1 MVFLFMGLT
10 SYGEGVMMENTEKKY
25 YERSYKL
32 VLENTKYNSEG
43 KAVITLDDEWREEK
57 EWDAMFNQIQMEQK
71 NLD

>member
-1 MVFLFMGLT
+1 
-10 SYGEGVMMENTEKKY
+10 MENTEKKY

-71 NLD
+71 NLDSFHYISMMRLTGGS

>member
-1 MVFLFMGLT
+1 
-10 SYGEGVMMENTEKKY
+10 MMENTEKKY

-57 EWDAMFNQIQMEQK
+57 EWSAMFNQIQMEQK